1 LRSLPDR
8 RLPDLDSMRYDAV
21 VVSGEAAGSSAA
33 PVLAGSAA
41 AIAINA
47 DLVGDDVEREVG
59 RLPRLGR
66 QRRTTP
72 AVSPWMKPRWSTR
85 KRSNGGRIAI
95 AIPAKVS
102 PWSVA

>member
-1 LRSLPDR
+1 
-8 RLPDLDSMRYDAV
+8 MRYDAV
-21 VVSGEAAGSSAA
+21 VVSGEAAESSAA

-66 QRRTTP
+66 
-72 AVSPWMKPRWSTR
+72 
-85 KRSNGGRIAI
+85 
-95 AIPAKVS
+95 
-102 PWSVA
+102 